1 MDESDDNGQDILY
14 WHWDVPVT
22 TSKGWVITW
31 RHYSDNAPED
41 LPDFLGQGL
50 VAVQMKQKQH
60 VVNQQFPFK
69 FIIDA
74 DSIDEAVGKFQHI
87 ASLKA
92 EKARETIMGYLTQ
105 QQIMV
110 PGRGN
115 AIKIPHEI
123 IV

>member
-1 MDESDDNGQDILY
+1 MPESQDNGQEILY

-22 TSKGWVITW
+22 VNKGWVIIW
-31 RHYSDNAPED
+31 RHYSENAPED
-41 LPDFLGQGL
+41 LPDFLGQGI
-50 VAVQMKQKQH
+50 VSVQMKKGQH
-60 VVNQQFPFK
+60 TTSQAFPFL
-69 FIIDA
+69 FIIEA
-74 DSIDEAVGKFQHI
+74 ECIDEAVGKFQHI